1 MTRMVGTA
9 GPDVAVVVGAAILH
23 EGRVLA
29 ARRTRPAEAA
39 GLWEFPGGK
48 VEPGEDAAA
57 AIVREIREELGC
69 DVVVTGQ
76 LAGSQ
81 PVPAGFSLEV
91 VTAALV
97 AGEPVPH
104 EHDAVRWLAASQ
116 LHDVRWLAPDVPF
129 LTELAEL
136 MTREEAR

>member
-1 MTRMVGTA
+1 MVGTT

-23 EGRVLA
+23 GGRVLA
-29 ARRTRPAEAA
+29 ARRTRPAHAA
-39 GLWEFPGGK
+39 GCWEFPGGK

-57 AIVREIREELGC
+57 AVVREIREELGC
-69 DVVVTGQ
+69 EVAVTGH

-81 PVPAGFSLEV
+81 PVQAGFSLEV

-116 LHDVRWLAPDVPF
+116 LREVQWLEPDVPF